1 MLTLFQW
8 SRHHD
13 FAQYYL
19 FCISFLFVGYCMKLG
34 NFETKGFTLYYKGMK
49 LRNPILIL
57 WTILLLPFVF
67 ITVYFLAF
75 LMLITAN
82 DWKRVLEDNLP
93 F

>member
-1 MLTLFQW
+1 
-8 SRHHD
+8 
-13 FAQYYL
+13 
-19 FCISFLFVGYCMKLG
+19 MKIG
-34 NFETKGFTLYYKGMK
+34 NFEIKGGNWYYKSMK

-57 WTILLLPFVF
+57 WTFLMLPFVF

-82 DWKRVLEDNLP
+82 DWERVLEDNLP